1 VRRSAVLALVLSVLV
16 AGCAAKSGGAG
27 SGSGAGESSLA
38 AAQPLGTGAVRGV
51 VVDEAI
57 RPVPNATVALSG
69 NHVNKTVATAA
80 DGIFEFDAV
89 PPGTYFL
96 RVTSLLFGPVQSA
109 VAVDA
114 GKVSTPKVQLQH
126 LFAQAPYHESTKFD
140 GFIQCGYSV
149 SGAISSICVNDYTHF
164 VGPTTCPQCE
174 HLVDSRGTI
183 FTVGAGWQTQVDEMF
198 WDPSASGTSAEM
210 AETISFYPRVASH
223 WYCQAGG
230 PSPVLMRLEV
240 NVTCEQ
246 SQGTPQPFPPEGLNN
261 TYIFAS
267 TSAPAGQPA
276 SFTVSQ
282 RFTMILSTFYY
293 GKPPAGWSFV
303 AGDPYPF

>member
-1 VRRSAVLALVLSVLV
+1 MRRSAAVLLLSAFLL
-16 AGCAAKSGGAG
+16 AGCASGGGKAAAG
-27 SGSGAGESSLA
+27 GSTGDASLA
-38 AAQPLGTGAVRGV
+38 SAQPAGTGAIRGV

-57 RPVPNATVALSG
+57 RPVSNATVALSG
-69 NHVNKTVATAA
+69 NQLNKTAATKA
-80 DGIFEFDAV
+80 DGVFEFDAV

-96 RVTSLLFGPVQSA
+96 RVTHLLFGPVQST

-114 GKVSTPKVQLQH
+114 GKVSTPKVQVQH
-126 LFAQAPYHESTKFD
+126 LFSQAPYHESIKFD

-174 HLVDSRGTI
+174 HLVDNRGTV
-183 FTVGAGWQTQVDEMF
+183 FPVGAGWQTQVDEMV
-198 WDPSASGTSAEM
+198 WDPSASGTSTEM
-210 AETISFYPRVASH
+210 SETISFYPRVASH

-230 PSPVLMRLEV
+230 PSPVLMRLEA

-246 SQGTPQPFPPEGLNN
+246 SQGTPQPFPPGGLNN
-261 TYIFAS
+261 TYIFAA
-267 TSAPAGQPA
+267 TQAPSGQPV

-293 GKPPAGWSFV
+293 GKPPAGWSLV
-303 AGDPYPF
+303 AGDDYPF